1 MLYAPEQEAV
11 SLPLG
16 YLNSILGHWDTTL
29 CMAVNLEEK
38 IKLPYGEI
46 KM

>member
-1 MLYAPEQEAV
+1 MLYASGQEAV
-11 SLPLG
+11 NLPLG

-29 CMAVNLEEK
+29 CMALKLEEK

>member
-1 MLYAPEQEAV
+1 MLYASEQEAV